1 MRKNKRFALPM
12 LQYFQSLF
20 ILPTAAMQKICILL
34 FTLCRCEITFNPKDM
49 SHIEAYLEN
58 HTPSRDNYLDF
69 QDGKQFPTG
78 FECTF
83 EEGLCDDWFLVPSQN
98 HKDPITNMTEV
109 YSEWIVLQG
118 PTLRFVVSKGSINS
132 LF

>member
-1 MRKNKRFALPM
+1 
-12 LQYFQSLF
+12 
-20 ILPTAAMQKICILL
+20 MQKICILL
-34 FTLCRCEITFNPKDM
+34 FALCRCEITFNPKDM

-69 QDGKQFPTG
+69 EDGKQFPTG

-98 HKDPITNMTEV
+98 HKDPMTNMTEV
-109 YSEWIVLQG
+109 FSEWIVLQG
-118 PTLRFVVSKGSINS
+118 STLRFLIIKKSVAK
-132 LF
+132 LC